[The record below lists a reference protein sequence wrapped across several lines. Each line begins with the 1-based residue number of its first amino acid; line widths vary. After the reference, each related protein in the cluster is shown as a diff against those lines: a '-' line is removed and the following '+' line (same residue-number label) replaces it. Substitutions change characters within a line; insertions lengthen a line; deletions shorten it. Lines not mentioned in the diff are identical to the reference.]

1 MGYCTNPKCCHA
13 LTGNYIAWFA
23 REGRDLRA
31 LLLETGVPADAATSM
46 VLEGKGNDVAVEVID
61 DRRGMVAMQEFK
73 NGEWSWSVWEIRLH
87 QSFDEEED
95 AYSFGEASDAAYE
108 ARGEPPRRWTV
119 IGFAD
124 E

>member
-1 MGYCTNPKCCHA
+1 MDYCTNPKCCHA
-13 LTGNYIAWFA
+13 LTGNYIASFA

-73 NGEWSWSVWEIRLH
+73 NGECGAAGACRKYACTSRSTRRRTPTASARPATLPTRPSVDHLGAGRL
-87 QSFDEEED
+87 
-95 AYSFGEASDAAYE
+95 
-108 ARGEPPRRWTV
+108 
-119 IGFAD
+119 
-124 E
+124 